1 MGKYSDDKIDM
12 LLKQDAGMKKDVP
25 AELKRAV
32 MSEYESKKTR
42 KPENPVWKT
51 GLAAALSLALLSVI
65 VFGIYRS
72 AGKDNTGVNGS
83 EKLSETSVGEGN
95 EQNIMSG
102 TEKTDSSVNN
112 SERPDSV
119 TPDSGKPVFD
129 ENENDPAK
137 VETVEQKR
145 YLEAAETEWFSK
157 SENLIWTHGSIDKDY
172 NITSE
177 DGIYAELVIDRDGGN
192 WFFDLR
198 YSGFS
203 GGIDYN
209 ENKGLGTFF
218 SDPVLNQYFLRWMI
232 YETSTN
238 PKYSFISNETIVP
251 VLEEM
256 ADYTENNY
264 KAYLSDAIRT
274 AANDIAKGEDY
285 YCFVNML
292 NLYRVELD
300 ETIFD
305 RKYCITG
312 YNDRKEAVTIQ
323 DQYDFMG
330 KTQGVSVIDDTDKKD
345 IWMTKSVFNWISS
358 EGRECSRIRY
368 WQSNDGHVGIVLSE
382 DSCTAGKGSFVL
394 NNYSGADASFKK
406 SFRLERMEDGK
417 WFDTGKEAGAEI
429 PVETLAK
436 DREEKFE
443 LNWSDFGGTLSAGT
457 YRLHMTVN
465 GVDIWA
471 EFTV

>member
-1 MGKYSDDKIDM
+1 MGKYSDEKIDM
-12 LLKQDAGMKKDVP
+12 LLKQDAGMKDDVP

-65 VFGIYRS
+65 IFGVYRS
-72 AGKDNTGVNGS
+72 KGKDRTGVNDSG
-83 EKLSETSVGEGN
+83 KLSET
-95 EQNIMSG
+95 NITAENKMSG
-102 TEKTDSSVNN
+102 TEKTDSSFYEKTGP
-112 SERPDSV
+112 SDPDA
-119 TPDSGKPVFD
+119 GKTATD
-129 ENENDPAK
+129 ENDKNQSDSAK
-137 VETVEQKR
+137 VDTVEQKR

-157 SENLIWTHGSIDKDY
+157 SENLIWTHGSIDEDY

-209 ENKGLGTFF
+209 ENKGLGILF

-292 NLYRVELD
+292 NLYRVDLD

-305 RKYCITG
+305 RKCCLTG

-323 DQYDFMG
+323 DQYVFMG
-330 KTQGVSVIDDTDKKD
+330 KTQGVSVIDNTDKKD

-358 EGRECSRIRY
+358 EGRECSSIYY
-368 WQSNDGHVGIVLSE
+368 WQSNNGHVGIVLSE
-382 DSCTAGKGSFVL
+382 DSCNAGKGSFVL
-394 NNYSGADASFKK
+394 NNYSGADASFEKC
-406 SFRLERMEDGK
+406 FRLERMEDGK
-417 WFDTGKEAGAEI
+417 WFDTGKEAGAVI
-429 PVETLAK
+429 PVEKLAK

-443 LNWSDFGGTLSAGT
+443 LNWSDFGGNLSAGT